1 MSRSA
6 STGAVERRL
15 WKDNPGARRIVVAS
29 TVLSLAASLC
39 WVAFALAL
47 SVVVAR
53 VFVDGGTLG
62 SVDALLLAM
71 LGLVV
76 VRGGLLWGGEVVAQ
90 RAASGITTD
99 LRGRLATALV
109 ALGPTA
115 VRGER
120 IGDLVYAAG
129 EGVETLDPYVTRYV
143 PARALAVLVPI
154 LVAAVVFVLDPWTV
168 PILLIAGPVLVL
180 LLGLI
185 GRRVR
190 DLAERRERE
199 LAWMNAHFLDVLRG
213 LATLKMFGR
222 STEQA
227 ETIRAV
233 SRRQGSST
241 MDVLRTAFQTTL
253 VLEWGATAATA
264 LVAIETSVR
273 LMAGG
278 LAFERA
284 LAVLLLTPEFFLPL
298 RRLSAE
304 YHVGRSAA
312 AAAER
317 VYAVLDTPARIHVPA
332 PGASRPLPA
341 RMDVRFDDV
350 VVTYDDGS
358 RTALAGCSLEIPQ
371 GRTIALVG
379 PTGAGKTTVA
389 NVLLRFVDPDG
400 GRVTVDGEPLSE
412 IDPALWRTRVAW
424 VPQQASLFHGTVAEN
439 LRLARAEASDDDLV
453 AAATAAN
460 ADGFLADLPD
470 GYATPIGEGGVRL
483 SGGERQRLA
492 LARAFLKDAPLLIL
506 DEPTSHLD
514 RETASLVLEAVSRLT
529 EGRTVLVIAHLPEPV
544 ADADVVVSLRR
555 GRVVGDHPPEPS
567 DAPNGRVAPVAFEGR
582 P

>member
-1 MSRSA
+1 MQRSA

-15 WKDNPGARRIVVAS
+15 WKDHPRARRIVAAA
-29 TVLSLAASLC
+29 TALSVSGATC
-39 WVAFALAL
+39 WVAFALVL
-47 SVVVAR
+47 SVVIGR
-53 VFVDGGTLG
+53 IFVDGGTLG
-62 SVDALLLAM
+62 SVDDLLLGMFALALVRGALL
-71 LGLVV
+71 
-76 VRGGLLWGGEVVAQ
+76 WSGEVVAQ
-90 RAASGITTD
+90 RGACSLTTD
-99 LRGRLATALV
+99 LRGRLAAALV

-120 IGDLVYAAG
+120 IGDLVYTAG

-143 PARALAVLVPI
+143 PARIQAVVIPI
-154 LVAAVVFVLDPWTV
+154 LVAIVVFILDPWTV

-190 DLAERRERE
+190 DLTERRERE

-213 LATLKMFGR
+213 LPTLKMFGR
-222 STEQA
+222 SAEQA
-227 ETIRAV
+227 GTIRDV

-304 YHVGRSAA
+304 YHVGRSAGA
-312 AAAER
+312 AADR
-317 VYAVLDTPARIHVPA
+317 VYAIIDTPVRIRAPA
-332 PGASRPLPA
+332 SDIDRPLPA
-341 RMDVRFDDV
+341 RLDVRFDDV

-358 RTALAGCSLEIPQ
+358 RTALAGCSLEIPH
-371 GRTIALVG
+371 GRTTALVG

-389 NVLLRFVDPDG
+389 NVLLRFVDPDQ
-400 GRVTVDGEPLSE
+400 GRVTVDGEPLAE
-412 IDPALWRTRVAW
+412 LDPALWRTRVAW
-424 VPQQASLFHGTVAEN
+424 VPQQASLFHGTVADN
-439 LRLARAEASDDDLV
+439 LRLARPDASDDDLV
-453 AAATAAN
+453 AAATAAD
-460 ADGFLADLPD
+460 AHGFVQDLPD
-470 GYATPIGEGGVRL
+470 GYATPIGEGGARL

-492 LARAFLKDAPLLIL
+492 LARAFLKDAPFLIL

-514 RETASLVLEAVSRLT
+514 RESESLVLEAVSRLMRD
-529 EGRTVLVIAHLPEPV
+529 RTVLVIAHRPEPV
-544 ADADVVVSLRR
+544 VGADAIVALRS
-555 GRVVGDHPPEPS
+555 GRVVEDGAF
-567 DAPNGRVAPVAFEGR
+567 DAQDGRFAPTAFEGR
-582 P
+582 S